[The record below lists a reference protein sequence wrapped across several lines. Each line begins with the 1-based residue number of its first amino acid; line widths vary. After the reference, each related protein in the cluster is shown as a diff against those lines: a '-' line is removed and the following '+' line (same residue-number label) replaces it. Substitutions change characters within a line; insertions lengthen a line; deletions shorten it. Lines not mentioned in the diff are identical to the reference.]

1 MTVTYQ
7 ISSSKKYIKKLDYIR
22 GFAAFYVLIY
32 HIFALTDFMPE
43 IVENLFFSFGQ
54 EAVIL
59 FFLLSGFVIYLSVY
73 PKTDLTFHYY
83 FIRRFRRIY
92 FPLIVALFLSVF
104 LAILNQQFIQ
114 KFSWSELLGNLLML
128 QDFSAKP
135 GILVR
140 PFLANYP
147 LWSLSYEW
155 WFYLLFF
162 PFYKSILFQLNNR
175 IYFVFIVSFIS
186 YVIYIIYPNAI
197 ALYLAYFIIWWCGVE
212 AADIYLKQQRFTVRS
227 MKPILICLFLMS
239 IISFIP
245 VISISTIRL
254 GYYPFLNF
262 RHFASAFLAILAGLI
277 WYVNK
282 LRYFDSILGFFYIIS
297 PISYGIYILHY
308 PILAQ
313 LHLHKYG
320 LNLHISL
327 EYTLKLLLIFSLAY
341 LVEIKLQ
348 PMVNRWLK

>member
-1 MTVTYQ
+1 MKVTPKPSR
-7 ISSSKKYIKKLDYIR
+7 IKTHIKKLDYIR
-22 GFAAFYVLIY
+22 GFAAVYVLIY

-43 IVENLFFSFGQ
+43 MVENLFFSFGQ

-73 PKTDLTFHYY
+73 PKTDLTFRYY

-92 FPLIVALFLSVF
+92 FPLIVALFLSIF
-104 LAILNQQFIQ
+104 LAILNQQFLRN
-114 KFSWSELLGNLLML
+114 FSTRELLGNLLML

-175 IYFVFIVSFIS
+175 IYFVFIASFIS
-186 YVIYIIYPNAI
+186 YVIYIIYPNAV

-212 AADIYLKQQRFTVRS
+212 AAEIYLKQQRFTFRS
-227 MKPILICLFLMS
+227 MKPILLCLFLMS
-239 IISFIP
+239 IISFVP
-245 VISISTIRL
+245 VMSIDTIRL

-262 RHFASAFLAILAGLI
+262 RHFASAFIAVLAGLI
-277 WYVNK
+277 WYINK
-282 LRYFDSILGFFYIIS
+282 LRYFDNIFGIFYGIA
-297 PISYGIYILHY
+297 PISYGVYIFHY
-308 PILAQ
+308 PILSQ
-313 LHLHKYG
+313 LHLDKYIS
-320 LNLHISL
+320 NLYIGWD
-327 EYTLKLLLIFSLAY
+327 YTIKLVLIVALAY

-348 PMVNRWLK
+348 PRVNDWFK

>member
-1 MTVTYQ
+1 MTLNYS
-7 ISSSKKYIKKLDYIR
+7 ISRPKKHIKKLDCIR

-32 HIFALTDFMPE
+32 HIVSLTDFVPE
-43 IVENLFFSFGQ
+43 IIKNLFFSFGQ

-59 FFLLSGFVIYLSVY
+59 FFLLSGFVIYISVY
-73 PKTDLTFHYY
+73 SKTDLTFHYY

-92 FPLIVALFLSVF
+92 FLLIIALFLSIF
-104 LAILNQQFIQ
+104 LAILNQKFI
-114 KFSWSELLGNLLML
+114 KVFSWSELIGNLLML

-135 GILVR
+135 GIIVR
-140 PFLANYP
+140 PFLGNYP

-162 PFYKSILFQLNNR
+162 PCYKSILFRLNNR
-175 IYFVFIVSFIS
+175 IYVVLITSFIS
-186 YVIYIIYPNAI
+186 YLIYIIYPNAI

-212 AADIYLKQQRFTVRS
+212 AADIYLKKQRFTFRS

-245 VISISTIRL
+245 VMSVDRIQL

-262 RHFASAFLAILAGLI
+262 RHFASAFIAVLVGLI
-277 WYVNK
+277 WYINR
-282 LRYFDSILGFFYIIS
+282 LRYFDSILRVFNKIA
-297 PISYGIYILHY
+297 PISYGVYILHY

-313 LHLHKYG
+313 LNLHKYG
-320 LNLHISL
+320 LYFHISL

-348 PMVNRWLK
+348 PIVNRWLK